1 MASTSDRACASQAV
15 QVAGD
20 WADARKAPA
29 NCRWAGFK
37 RIVIPGRHS
46 VIMGSGHRH
55 AAVVLWCLLGAACSS
70 SSLSHGTAAAHTGA
84 TCSTP
89 SSFGTGGTPNEV
101 HGTSVHGQLWG
112 LALGPGHVPPRSGD
126 ELKIVWRMTGTG
138 PLHVTFTAPDG
149 RRRPLALGPAAH
161 ASSDYH
167 RPGDEWG
174 TGFRFSAAGCWH
186 INLTRST
193 TSGDVWLN
201 VRS

>member
-1 MASTSDRACASQAV
+1 LRLDTALHYCQGAERDRLITSGRLEAKRTRA
-15 QVAGD
+15 
-20 WADARKAPA
+20 W
-29 NCRWAGFK
+29 
-37 RIVIPGRHS
+37 HS
-46 VIMGSGHRH
+46 VIMGSGPRH

-70 SSLSHGTAAAHTGA
+70 SSLSHGAAHPGA

-89 SSFGTGGTPNEV
+89 SSFGTDGTPNEV

-126 ELKIVWRMTGTG
+126 ELKIIWRMTGTG

-149 RRRPLALGPAAH
+149 RRRPLVFGPEAH
-161 ASSDYH
+161 AVSDYH

-174 TGFRFSAAGCWH
+174 TGFRFSGPGCWH
-186 INLTRST
+186 IRLTRNT